1 MSFQKSSVTLSYI
14 YVNVIYIYMNVVM
27 IFSLKSNIIRERTE
41 LVGKSYVT
49 ITKILLLFYVGLTF

>member
-1 MSFQKSSVTLSYI
+1 
-14 YVNVIYIYMNVVM
+14 MNVVM